1 MGTVRREREG
11 IDFGDEEAVLAEMA
25 AELDVD
31 VDELKIKE
39 SHLGSFGVGT
49 VYEITIRGGGH
60 KEWMVVENSDQE
72 EELAVEIVKQDLEEE
87 PELFEK
93 SFIESHINMDRLR
106 RDLTDDVLNNNIE
119 TLQDRS
125 DDEFWREYERGGFD
139 APEEDEDGNRPEP
152 NELQIEE
159 LAEQQTKEQLQDPM
173 QYMDDVY
180 GADAAKEA
188 IRIAGIDVDA
198 AAEEAVDTDGTGH
211 FLSGYDGET
220 HETKSGLVYWRA
232 N

>member
-1 MGTVRREREG
+1 
-11 IDFGDEEAVLAEMA
+11 
-25 AELDVD
+25 
-31 VDELKIKE
+31 
-39 SHLGSFGVGT
+39 
-49 VYEITIRGGGH
+49 
-60 KEWMVVENSDQE
+60 
-72 EELAVEIVKQDLEEE
+72 
-87 PELFEK
+87 
-93 SFIESHINMDRLR
+93 LR